1 MDVSGVEF
9 LSFTAVLIGTYAC
22 AIAVLVGASTEKR
35 PLLLG
40 VVAVVG
46 VGVAALVFPGG
57 TGEKAWMAV
66 ALSVVGLA
74 VWVLFASRSAL
85 RR

>member
-1 MDVSGVEF
+1 MRYSGV
-9 LSFTAVLIGTYAC
+9 GWR
-22 AIAVLVGASTEKR
+22 VGREAAGVV
-35 PLLLG
+35 G

-46 VGVAALVFPGG
+46 VGVAALVFPGD

-66 ALSVVGLA
+66 ALSVVGFA